1 MTDITDRATEREAEF
16 TGDALEEQ
24 HRRDPCYGKT
34 PADSATHC
42 AGCGQAIAEAR
53 RQAVPGVV
61 LCFDCQDEAN
71 WLEAAAR
78 RNGRW
83 VAP

>member
-1 MTDITDRATEREAEF
+1 MTDTIDRACERAAEF

-42 AGCGQAIAEAR
+42 AGCGCEISEVR
-53 RQAVPGVV
+53 RQAVPGVQ
-61 LCFDCQDEAN
+61 LCFDCADEAA
-71 WLEAAAR
+71 WLEARAKA
-78 RNGRW
+78 NGR
-83 VAP
+83 AR

>member
-1 MTDITDRATEREAEF
+1 MTDTIDRAAEREAEALA
-16 TGDALEEQ
+16 DALEEQ

-42 AGCGQAIAEAR
+42 QGCGCEINEAR
-53 RQAVPGVV
+53 RRTVPGVQ

-71 WLEAAAR
+71 WLEARAR
-78 RNGRW
+78 ANGR
-83 VAP
+83 PL

>member
-1 MTDITDRATEREAEF
+1 MTDLADRAAEREAELI
-16 TGDALEEQ
+16 GDALAEQ
-24 HRRDPCYGKT
+24 HRHDPTAGKT

-42 AGCGQAIAEAR
+42 AGCHQPISEAR

-78 RNGRW
+78 RNGRRA
-83 VAP
+83 AP